1 MNKRVDLINIANAVG
16 FLMVIVVNTLAN
28 SLPLNNITTG
38 ELADKYYNLFTPAAY
53 VFSIWFVIYLLL
65 GAFTIFQLLPKN
77 RDEEFVKKI
86 GWLFP
91 LSCVFN
97 SVWIFFWHYEYLL
110 LSLLVMFGLLFSLIG
125 IYLRLDVGRFDV
137 EPEVKRYVHL
147 PFSVYLGWI
156 TVAPIANVA
165 AYLVSIG
172 WPSVGMSAIY
182 MTIIV
187 IVVAVGLSFANIIL
201 RADVGYNLVLVWALI
216 GILVKQMETPLIPY
230 VAGAG
235 ALGIA
240 VLLVWKK
247 LY

>member
-1 MNKRVDLINIANAVG
+1 MYKKVDLINIVNAVG

-53 VFSIWFVIYLLL
+53 VFSIWLVIYLLL
-65 GAFTIFQLLPKN
+65 GAFTIFQLQPKHQ
-77 RDEEFVKKI
+77 DKGFVKKI

-91 LSCVFN
+91 LSCIFN

-125 IYLRLDVGRFDV
+125 IYLRLDIGRSEV
-137 EPEVKRYVHL
+137 EQELKRYVHL

-172 WPSVGMSAIY
+172 WPSVGMTAIY
-182 MTIIV
+182 MTVFV
-187 IVVAVGLSFANIIL
+187 IVVAVGLSFANILI
-201 RADVGYNLVLVWALI
+201 RADVGYNLVLIWALV
-216 GILVKQMETPLIPY
+216 GILVKQINTPLIPY
-230 VAGAG
+230 FAGAG
-235 ALGIA
+235 AAAIA